1 MDSKSIIDAVT
12 SVTKGWA
19 KQRKSEERNSQA
31 RSRREYYYS
40 DRVNFSDIAD
50 KILPEAYKHA
60 SGNGQYTVSKRQM
73 YYASR
78 EKFKEMTGRDID
90 ASYFSQTILVQYLN
104 RHNVDW
110 KITADPRGTFVLPN
124 TSHPVRIPV
133 GTIAIEKYLNDRLS
147 DDELD
152 VGGIPIE
159 WPSEREKERFAAV
172 LYIEKEGFEPL
183 LKEARIAERFDL
195 AIMSCKGQ
203 SVAAARML
211 VDQVCGGENGVPLFI
226 VHDFDKYGFEIAE
239 CLTTESE
246 SAQEQDRVAYHFEN
260 EIRSIDFGLRLEDVE
275 KYKLASEGFK
285 TKGKYY
291 PLSMTKAEIAYMK
304 SGKRVELN
312 AFTAPQFVEWLEGKL
327 KKHLPKR
334 LVPSDDVLERAYRRG
349 LVVSKINRAIDDINE
364 EDHSDEAIPKA
375 LRKKV
380 IAAMKSTGKA
390 WDVALHEVIAEE
402 TDNE

>member
-12 SVTKGWA
+12 SVTKPWA
-19 KQRKSEERNSQA
+19 KQRKAEERNSQA
-31 RSRREYYYS
+31 RSRRQYYYS

-50 KILPEAYKHA
+50 KILPEAYAHA
-60 SGNGQYTVSKRQM
+60 SGQGKYTVSKRQM

-104 RHNVDW
+104 RHDVDW

-124 TSHPVRIPV
+124 TAHEVRIPV
-133 GTIAIEKYLNDRLS
+133 GTIAIEEYLRNRQADHEI
-147 DDELD
+147 DI
-152 VGGIPIE
+152 GGQPIE
-159 WPSEREKERFAAV
+159 WPSERENERFAAL

-211 VDQVCGGENGVPLFI
+211 VDHVCGGKNGVPLFI

-239 CLTTESE
+239 CLTTESY
-246 SAQEQDRVAYHFEN
+246 SAIMQDRVAYHFEN
-260 EIRSIDFGLRLEDVE
+260 EINFIDFGLRLADVK

-285 TKGKYY
+285 TNGNSY
-291 PLSMTKAEIAYMK
+291 PRSMTADEIEFME

-312 AFTAPQFVEWLEGKL
+312 EFTAPQFVEWLEGKL
-327 KKHLPKR
+327 KKHLP
-334 LVPSDDVLERAYRRG
+334 L
-349 LVVSKINRAIDDINE
+349 
-364 EDHSDEAIPKA
+364 A
-375 LRKKV
+375 L
-380 IAAMKSTGKA
+380 
-390 WDVALHEVIAEE
+390 
-402 TDNE
+402 

>member
-19 KQRKSEERNSQA
+19 KQRKAEERHSHA

-50 KILPEAYKHA
+50 EILPEAYAHA
-60 SGNGQYTVSKRQM
+60 SGKGMYTVSKRQM

-78 EKFKEMTGRDID
+78 EKFKELTGRDID

-104 RHNVDW
+104 RHDVDW

-124 TSHPVRIPV
+124 TAHDVRIPV
-133 GTIAIEKYLNDRLS
+133 GTIAIETFLKDRLS
-147 DDELD
+147 DHELCIS
-152 VGGIPIE
+152 GIPIE
-159 WPSEREKERFAAV
+159 WPSERENERFAAI

-183 LKEARIAERFDL
+183 IKEAQIAERFDL

-203 SVAAARML
+203 SVAAARKL
-211 VDQVCGGENGVPLFI
+211 VDHVCGGENGVPLFI

-260 EIRSIDFGLRLEDVE
+260 KITSIDFGLRLADVK

-285 TKGKYY
+285 TNGNNY
-291 PLSMTKAEIAYMK
+291 PRSMTADEIKFMN
-304 SGKRVELN
+304 SGRRVELN
-312 AFTAPQFVEWLEGKL
+312 AFTSPQFLEWLEGKL

-334 LVPSDDVLERAYRRG
+334 LVPSDDILESAYRRG
-349 LVVSKINRAIDDINE
+349 LLVSKINRAINDITN
-364 EDHSDEAIPKA
+364 EDHSDAIPPA

-380 IAAMKSTGKA
+380 IAAMKPGKA
-390 WDVALHEVIAEE
+390 WDVALHEVIEE
-402 TDNE
+402 RTDDE